1 MNTRHKLLSLI
12 LVLALTLAV
21 AGPASAQT
29 SGAGKLTCDGDGT
42 LVFSGDFTAL
52 SLSTK
57 AGALVYSKPSSGSIT
72 VTSGKAFVKHSA
84 NGNLTIYVGS
94 GSGTAKNVK
103 NIKLTLSGVDAHLE
117 ATGKGTFA
125 VRGDG
130 SCVTGSGKTYTWKS
144 ASDTSISIAP

>member
-1 MNTRHKLLSLI
+1 MNTRHKLLSLV

-42 LVFSGDFTAL
+42 LVFSGDFATL
-52 SLSTK
+52 SVSTE
-57 AGALVYSKPSSGSIT
+57 AGALVYSKPSSGSVT
-72 VTSGKAFVKHSA
+72 VSSGKTFVKHSA
-84 NGNLTIYVGS
+84 NGNLTLHVGS

-103 NIKLTLSGVDAHLE
+103 NIKLTLSGANAHLE

-125 VRGDG
+125 VRGEG
-130 SCVTGSGKTYTWKS
+130 SCVTAGGKTYTWKS